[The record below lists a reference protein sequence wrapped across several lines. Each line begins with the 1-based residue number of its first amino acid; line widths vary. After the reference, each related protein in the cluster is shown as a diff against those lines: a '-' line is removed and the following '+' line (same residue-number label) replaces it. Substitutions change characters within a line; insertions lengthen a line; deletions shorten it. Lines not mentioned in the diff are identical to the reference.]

1 MNPVSFFKADRSLA
15 GSRTL
20 ENLTASYA
28 AESMAYTRY
37 NFYAAQA
44 EKEDYFPVSAVF
56 KETADNEMAHGKV
69 FFKYLQDGAL
79 IPVNLGAV
87 AAGVISDTSSNL
99 KEAAREEEHE
109 GVEAYADAARIAREE
124 GYPVIAEHFE
134 AIGKVEATHK
144 ARFDALR
151 EMIDSGTLWKRDR
164 PIKWRCMVCG
174 YISEGTEPPKVCPGC
189 NHPYT
194 HAMPLEGF

>member
-1 MNPVSFFKADRSLA
+1 MNPVSFFKADKSLA

-20 ENLTASYA
+20 ENLIASYA

-56 KETADNEMAHGKV
+56 KEKPV
-69 FFKYLQDGAL
+69 ILGAL
-79 IPVNLGAV
+79 